1 MAVIIP
7 TNHGL
12 LRWRQL
18 AELDTLT
25 FGFAF
30 SINRRDG
37 FWRVAIDR
45 DGTVLLAGIKLVL
58 SADLLAAH
66 RYDDRLP
73 LGTLRMIDLDGL
85 DNEATE
91 ENFGDRVVL
100 AYDEV
105 A

>member
-1 MAVIIP
+1 MTRIISRD
-7 TNHGL
+7 HSL

-37 FWRVAIDR
+37 FWRIAIDR
-45 DGTVLLAGIKLVL
+45 DGVVLLAGIKLVL
-58 SADLLAAH
+58 SADLLVAH

-73 LGTLRMIDLDGL
+73 LGTLRMIDLDGT
-85 DNEATE
+85 DTEATE